1 MNGLMRFF
9 FVAVLCSVAA
19 SLRPAAAA
27 EPLQTLRKDHPA
39 AAPVDAAKLAAI
51 PRGGVPRNII
61 LIIGDGMGQGAINFA
76 SLHAHGAPGRLSF
89 EQFRCVDWRVP
100 RRQTA
105 GSPIPLPPV
114 PHSPAAGRP
123 ATAWSA

>member
-51 PRGGVPRNII
+51 PRGMGRR
-61 LIIGDGMGQGAINFA
+61 DGSPSN
-76 SLHAHGAPGRLSF
+76 S
-89 EQFRCVDWRVP
+89 FRCVDWRVP

>member
-51 PRGGVPRNII
+51 PRGGGAAQHYPHHRRRYGAG
-61 LIIGDGMGQGAINFA
+61 GD
-76 SLHAHGAPGRLSF
+76 
-89 EQFRCVDWRVP
+89 
-100 RRQTA
+100 
-105 GSPIPLPPV
+105 
-114 PHSPAAGRP
+114 
-123 ATAWSA
+123 